1 MKWENAPSF
10 SAAEFL
16 DPLTPAAFEDPEVLR
31 LPKDRWVNHKP
42 GKVHCDKSE
51 LLKLVELWYSL
62 GACHLMNLEDKHY
75 EEAVGLFCVPKDEKH
90 DRLIIDP
97 TTINGRMASLSSS
110 TKELAPGAM
119 LSLLSLSDGFAYRFS
134 ADDLTD
140 YYYTFKVSAK
150 RAERNSLR
158 CIFNWSDLCHLKS
171 FRGDLQGKQILVC
184 LKSLAM
190 GDNLAVEIAQQA
202 HCQVLRQLCGAM
214 LRHESIRYRH
224 PIPKSD
230 FVELL
235 AIDDHTG
242 IQKVSFS
249 ELRAGTPKRDT
260 AVFAASE
267 VAYKEVGL
275 VQHERKRKRN
285 TTEGIILG
293 ADFDGV
299 RGRVMAPRS
308 RVSILCL
315 VSGAIARVGTCTR
328 SLLSVLLGCWIH
340 ILMFRRIMF
349 SIIDDLFKQGL
360 DHDADT
366 VFHLSR
372 KSRNELQL
380 LAALGPLAQSDLR
393 AKYADEMFCTDASPY
408 GGAVIA
414 AHIGQH
420 ASQELWRHTEQ
431 RGYYTRLLSPVS
443 ESLQEKG
450 IPSASENDQ
459 PEPCHLP
466 GLANVSVPAP
476 IHEGILYDGV
486 EVFRGT
492 GNWSEEHSKLGLI
505 MHDGFDVA
513 GDRLRYCDLATAA
526 VFHELVALALRKV
539 VREWHFGVPCISF
552 GTLRRP
558 QVRSKKFPMGFDPE
572 DPFTKY
578 HNMLARRSCF
588 IMTIALLLGQYVSA
602 EQPGNSRMYLLHCFR
617 VLVSLGCV
625 ISHFVFCGFGSPF
638 KKPSKWIHNKP
649 WLIPLE
655 CTCQCA
661 YRKSHFVVQGSFTKA
676 SIQEFEKRCQPCV
689 WQISQAWRGC
699 V

>member
-1 MKWENAPSF
+1 MNFEALGFVTEPPAHARVGACISVQQHQIIERLEGLVDHFLTPQFEGRDLGRAQEKFSNLISLVKELPKCDDLSFVDLTKELMQVHRDLNPYQAHFAPSSERSEQLASDHRCTLEPAKISSQKIAGVSKPVQASRVKWENAPSF

-16 DPLTPAAFEDPEVLR
+16 DPLTRAAFEDPEVLR

-51 LLKLVELWYSL
+51 LLKLVELWDSL

-90 DRLIIDP
+90 DRLIINP
-97 TTINGRMASLSSS
+97 KTINGRMASLSSS

-224 PIPKSD
+224 PIPRSD
-230 FVELL
+230 FDELL
-235 AIDDHTG
+235 AIDDHVG

-249 ELRAGTPKRDT
+249 ELRAETPKRDT
-260 AVFAASE
+260 TVFAASE
-267 VAYKEVGL
+267 VAYKKVGL

-308 RVSILCL
+308 RVSSLCL

-349 SIIDDLFKQGL
+349 SIIDDLFQ
-360 DHDADT
+360 T
-366 VFHLSR
+366 
-372 KSRNELQL
+372 
-380 LAALGPLAQSDLR
+380 R
-393 AKYADEMFCTDASPY
+393 A
-408 GGAVIA
+408 
-414 AHIGQH
+414 
-420 ASQELWRHTEQ
+420 
-431 RGYYTRLLSPVS
+431 
-443 ESLQEKG
+443 
-450 IPSASENDQ
+450 
-459 PEPCHLP
+459 
-466 GLANVSVPAP
+466 
-476 IHEGILYDGV
+476 
-486 EVFRGT
+486 
-492 GNWSEEHSKLGLI
+492 
-505 MHDGFDVA
+505 
-513 GDRLRYCDLATAA
+513 
-526 VFHELVALALRKV
+526 
-539 VREWHFGVPCISF
+539 
-552 GTLRRP
+552 
-558 QVRSKKFPMGFDPE
+558 
-572 DPFTKY
+572 
-578 HNMLARRSCF
+578 
-588 IMTIALLLGQYVSA
+588 
-602 EQPGNSRMYLLHCFR
+602 
-617 VLVSLGCV
+617 
-625 ISHFVFCGFGSPF
+625 
-638 KKPSKWIHNKP
+638 
-649 WLIPLE
+649 
-655 CTCQCA
+655 
-661 YRKSHFVVQGSFTKA
+661 
-676 SIQEFEKRCQPCV
+676 
-689 WQISQAWRGC
+689 
-699 V
+699 